1 MAGSRETAQAK
12 APVVPSPAEPG
23 LFSRVSVGRI
33 SEIIVDQIRLL
44 MRQGQLKPGD
54 RLPPE
59 RDLCERFGVS
69 RVTVREA
76 LRMLES
82 SGLVEI
88 RVGARGGAFVTAPS
102 SDRVGEGLA
111 DLLTLSVISA
121 ADVTEVRMILEEGL
135 VPLVCERATEEDL
148 AELETICQRSE
159 AALTTGDYSMD
170 MSLEFHIRVAQS
182 THNPA
187 IVMLV
192 ESFRGPILM
201 SLQQA
206 HEAAPEMGGLG
217 TREHEQFIEAVRRRD
232 AETASKIMR
241 EHLERT
247 AHHLGRLGIWDYCG
261 AGTGGTPEFEG
272 PRLASTGEARTCGG

>member
-1 MAGSRETAQAK
+1 MPGSGETAPAGRQGA
-12 APVVPSPAEPG
+12 SLPAEPE

-33 SEIIVDQIRLL
+33 SEIIVEQIRLL

-82 SGLVEI
+82 AGLVEI

-102 SDRVGEGLA
+102 SNRVGEGLA

-121 ADVTEVRMILEEGL
+121 ADVTEVRLILEVGI
-135 VPLVCERATEEDL
+135 VPLVCERATEDDL
-148 AELETICQRSE
+148 AKLDKICERAE
-159 AALTTGDYSMD
+159 VAVRGGDYTMD
-170 MSLEFHIRVAQS
+170 MSLEFHTAVAQA

-187 IVMLV
+187 LEMLV

-201 SLQQA
+201 SLK
-206 HEAAPEMGGLG
+206 EAKEVAPEMGGLG
-217 TREHEQFIEAVRRRD
+217 SKEHERFVQAVRRRD
-232 AETASKIMR
+232 ADGAARIMR
-241 EHLERT
+241 EHLART
-247 AHHLGRLGIWDYCG
+247 AGRVRQEHH
-261 AGTGGTPEFEG
+261 
-272 PRLASTGEARTCGG
+272 

>member
-12 APVVPSPAEPG
+12 APIVPSPAEPG

-121 ADVTEVRMILEEGL
+121 SDVTEVRMILEAGI

-148 AELETICQRSE
+148 LELEAICQRSE
-159 AALTTGDYSMD
+159 SALAAGDYSMD
-170 MSLEFHIRVAQS
+170 MSLEFHIRVAQA

-187 IVMLV
+187 VVMLV

-217 TREHEQFIEAVRRRD
+217 TSEHEQFIEAVRRRD
-232 AETASKIMR
+232 PDTASKIMR

-247 AHHLGRLGIWDYCG
+247 AHRLGR
-261 AGTGGTPEFEG
+261 
-272 PRLASTGEARTCGG
+272 

>member
-1 MAGSRETAQAK
+1 MPGSGETAPAGKQGA
-12 APVVPSPAEPG
+12 SLPAEPE

-33 SEIIVDQIRLL
+33 SEIIVEQIRLL

-82 SGLVEI
+82 AGLVEI

-102 SDRVGEGLA
+102 SNRVGEGLA

-121 ADVTEVRMILEEGL
+121 ADVTEVRLILEVGI
-135 VPLVCERATEEDL
+135 VPLVCERATEDDL
-148 AELETICQRSE
+148 AKLEKICERAE
-159 AALTTGDYSMD
+159 VAVRNREYTMD
-170 MSLEFHIRVAQS
+170 MSLEFHTAVAQA

-187 IVMLV
+187 LEMLV

-201 SLQQA
+201 SLK
-206 HEAAPEMGGLG
+206 EAKEVAPEMGGLG
-217 TREHEQFIEAVRRRD
+217 SKEHERFVQAVRRRD
-232 AETASKIMR
+232 ADGAARIMR
-241 EHLERT
+241 EHLART
-247 AHHLGRLGIWDYCG
+247 AGRVRHEHD
-261 AGTGGTPEFEG
+261 
-272 PRLASTGEARTCGG
+272 

>member
-1 MAGSRETAQAK
+1 MAGSRETTQPK
-12 APVVPSPAEPG
+12 VPVVPSPAEPG

-121 ADVTEVRMILEEGL
+121 ADVTEVRMILEAGI

-148 AELETICQRSE
+148 AELEAICQRSE
-159 AALTTGDYSMD
+159 AALAAGDCSMD
-170 MSLEFHIRVAQS
+170 LSLEFHVRVAQA

-187 IVMLV
+187 IAMLV

-206 HEAAPEMGGLG
+206 QEAAPEMGGLG
-217 TREHEQFIEAVRRRD
+217 TREHEQFIEAVRHRD
-232 AETASKIMR
+232 ADTASKLMR

-247 AHHLGRLGIWDYCG
+247 AHHVGR
-261 AGTGGTPEFEG
+261 
-272 PRLASTGEARTCGG
+272 

>member
-1 MAGSRETAQAK
+1 MPGTGEITPSREAAQ
-12 APVVPSPAEPG
+12 PPPAEPE

-33 SEIIVDQIRLL
+33 SEVIVEQIRLL
-44 MRQGQLKPGD
+44 MRQGQLRPGD

-82 SGLVEI
+82 AGLVEI

-121 ADVTEVRMILEEGL
+121 ADVTEVRMILEVGIA
-135 VPLVCERATEEDL
+135 PLVCERATADDI
-148 AELETICQRSE
+148 AALEKICERSE
-159 AALTTGDYSMD
+159 EAPRSGDYSMD
-170 MSLEFHIRVAQS
+170 MSLEFHTRVAQS

-187 IVMLV
+187 VEMLV

-201 SLQQA
+201 SLKRAGQA
-206 HEAAPEMGGLG
+206 AQEMGCLG
-217 TREHEQFIEAVRRRD
+217 TKEHERFIEAVRRRD
-232 AETASKIMR
+232 PDDAARIMR

-247 AHHLGRLGIWDYCG
+247 AYR
-261 AGTGGTPEFEG
+261 AGHEH
-272 PRLASTGEARTCGG
+272 

>member
-1 MAGSRETAQAK
+1 MPGSGETAPAGRQGA
-12 APVVPSPAEPG
+12 SLPAEPE

-33 SEIIVDQIRLL
+33 SEIIVEQIRLL

-82 SGLVEI
+82 AGLVEI

-102 SDRVGEGLA
+102 SNRVGEGLA

-121 ADVTEVRMILEEGL
+121 ADVTEVRLILEVGI
-135 VPLVCERATEEDL
+135 VPLVCERATEDDL
-148 AELETICQRSE
+148 AKLEKICERAE
-159 AALTTGDYSMD
+159 AAVRSGEYTMD
-170 MSLEFHIRVAQS
+170 MSLEFHTAVAQA

-187 IVMLV
+187 LEMLV

-201 SLQQA
+201 SLK
-206 HEAAPEMGGLG
+206 EAKEVAPEMGGLG
-217 TREHEQFIEAVRRRD
+217 SQEHERFVQAVRRRD
-232 AETASKIMR
+232 ADGAARIMR
-241 EHLERT
+241 EHLART
-247 AHHLGRLGIWDYCG
+247 AGRVRH
-261 AGTGGTPEFEG
+261 EH
-272 PRLASTGEARTCGG
+272 R

>member
-1 MAGSRETAQAK
+1 M
-12 APVVPSPAEPG
+12 
-23 LFSRVSVGRI
+23 FSRVSVGRI
-33 SEIIVDQIRLL
+33 SEIIVEQIRLL
-44 MRQGQLKPGD
+44 MRQGQLRPGD

-111 DLLTLSVISA
+111 DLLTLSVVSP
-121 ADVTEVRMILEEGL
+121 ADMSEVRMVLETGI

-148 AELETICQRSE
+148 AGLEAVCQRSE
-159 AALTTGDYSMD
+159 TAVGTGDYPD
-170 MSLEFHIRVAQS
+170 ELSLEFHLRVAAA

-187 IVMLV
+187 IAMMVK
-192 ESFRGPILM
+192 SFCEPLLM
-201 SLQQA
+201 SRRQA
-206 HEAAPEMGGLG
+206 PAVQPNGSSP
-217 TREHEQFIEAVRRRD
+217 REHEQFTEALRRRD
-232 AETASKIMR
+232 ADSAAGSCTG
-241 EHLERT
+241 T
-247 AHHLGRLGIWDYCG
+247 WNVRLHQLS
-261 AGTGGTPEFEG
+261 
-272 PRLASTGEARTCGG
+272 R

>member
-1 MAGSRETAQAK
+1 MAGSRETVRDQT
-12 APVVPSPAEPG
+12 PVIPSPAEPG
-23 LFSRVSVGRI
+23 LFNRVSVGRI
-33 SEIIVDQIRLL
+33 SEIIVEQIRLL

-121 ADVTEVRMILEEGL
+121 ADVTEVRMMLEAGI

-148 AELETICQRSE
+148 ADLDEICRRSE
-159 AALTTGDYSMD
+159 AALASGDYTMT
-170 MSLEFHIRVAQS
+170 MSLEFHIRVAQA

-187 IVMLV
+187 IAVLV
-192 ESFRGPILM
+192 ESFSGPILM

-206 HEAAPEMGGLG
+206 HEAAPEMGRRG
-217 TREHEQFIEAVRRRD
+217 TREHEEFIEAVRRRD
-232 AETASKIMR
+232 ADTASRIMR
-241 EHLERT
+241 QHLERT
-247 AHHLGRLGIWDYCG
+247 AHRLGR
-261 AGTGGTPEFEG
+261 
-272 PRLASTGEARTCGG
+272 

>member
-1 MAGSRETAQAK
+1 MPRSGGTAPTGEGDA
-12 APVVPSPAEPG
+12 SPPTGPE

-33 SEIIVDQIRLL
+33 SEIIVEQIRLL

-82 SGLVEI
+82 AGLVEI
-88 RVGARGGAFVTAPS
+88 RVGARGGAFVTVPS
-102 SDRVGEGLA
+102 SNRVGEGLA

-121 ADVTEVRMILEEGL
+121 ANVTEVRLILEVGI
-135 VPLVCERATEEDL
+135 VPLVCERATEDDL
-148 AELETICQRSE
+148 AELEKICERSE
-159 AALTTGDYSMD
+159 AALHNGDYTMD
-170 MSLEFHIRVAQS
+170 MSLEFHARVAQS

-187 IVMLV
+187 LEMLV

-201 SLQQA
+201 SLM
-206 HEAAPEMGGLG
+206 EAREVAPEMGGLG
-217 TREHEQFIEAVRRRD
+217 TKEHERFIEAVRRRD
-232 AETASKIMR
+232 CDDASRIMR
-241 EHLERT
+241 EHLART
-247 AHHLGRLGIWDYCG
+247 AGRVRHDH
-261 AGTGGTPEFEG
+261 
-272 PRLASTGEARTCGG
+272 

>member
-1 MAGSRETAQAK
+1 VE
-12 APVVPSPAEPG
+12 
-23 LFSRVSVGRI
+23 
-33 SEIIVDQIRLL
+33 QIRLL

-82 SGLVEI
+82 AGLVEI

-102 SDRVGEGLA
+102 SNRVGEGLA

-121 ADVTEVRMILEEGL
+121 ADVTEVRLILEVGI
-135 VPLVCERATEEDL
+135 VPLVCERATEDDL
-148 AELETICQRSE
+148 AKLEKICERAEVAVRS
-159 AALTTGDYSMD
+159 GDYTMD
-170 MSLEFHIRVAQS
+170 MSLEFHTAVAQA

-187 IVMLV
+187 LEMLV

-201 SLQQA
+201 SLK
-206 HEAAPEMGGLG
+206 EAKEIAPEMGGLG
-217 TREHEQFIEAVRRRD
+217 SQEHERFVQAVRRRD
-232 AETASKIMR
+232 ADGATSIMR
-241 EHLERT
+241 EHLART
-247 AHHLGRLGIWDYCG
+247 AGRVRH
-261 AGTGGTPEFEG
+261 EQH
-272 PRLASTGEARTCGG
+272 

>member
-1 MAGSRETAQAK
+1 MAGSRQPVQDK

-23 LFSRVSVGRI
+23 LFNRVSVGRI
-33 SEIIVDQIRLL
+33 SEIIVEQIRLL

-121 ADVTEVRMILEEGL
+121 PDVTEVRKILEAGI

-148 AELETICQRSE
+148 ADLEAICQRSE
-159 AALTTGDYSMD
+159 AALAAGDYSMD
-170 MSLEFHIRVAQS
+170 MSLEFHIRVAQA

-187 IVMLV
+187 IVMLI

-232 AETASKIMR
+232 VDTASKIMR

-247 AHHLGRLGIWDYCG
+247 AHRL
-261 AGTGGTPEFEG
+261 AAEG
-272 PRLASTGEARTCGG
+272 P

>member
-1 MAGSRETAQAK
+1 MSGSRETTRADVTAVT
-12 APVVPSPAEPG
+12 ALAEPG

-33 SEIIVDQIRLL
+33 SEIIVEQIRLL

-121 ADVTEVRMILEEGL
+121 TDMTEIRMILETGI

-148 AELETICQRSE
+148 AGLEAICAESD
-159 AALTTGDYSMD
+159 AALAAGDYPAD
-170 MSLEFHIRVAQS
+170 LSLEFHLKVAEATHNHAIAVMVKSFCEPLLVSRQLTSGTTMDAHGPS
-182 THNPA
+182 TH
-187 IVMLV
+187 
-192 ESFRGPILM
+192 
-201 SLQQA
+201 A
-206 HEAAPEMGGLG
+206 HERF
-217 TREHEQFIEAVRRRD
+217 TEAVRRRD
-232 AETASKIMR
+232 AGQATEIMR
-241 EHLERT
+241 EHL
-247 AHHLGRLGIWDYCG
+247 
-261 AGTGGTPEFEG
+261 
-272 PRLASTGEARTCGG
+272 ARKIRQLSN